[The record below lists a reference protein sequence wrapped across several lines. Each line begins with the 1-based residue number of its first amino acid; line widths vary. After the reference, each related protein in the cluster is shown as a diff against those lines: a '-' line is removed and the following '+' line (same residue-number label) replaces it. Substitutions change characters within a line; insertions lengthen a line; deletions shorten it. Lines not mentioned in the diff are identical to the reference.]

1 MRSRNIKPG
10 FYKNEDLAECSLGAR
25 LIFPGLW
32 MMADRSGRLE
42 YRPKRIKA
50 ELLPFDDIPVVPLI
64 EELAT
69 WGLVKIYEVGGQK
82 LLWIP
87 GFCKHQ
93 HCHVNEKL
101 SELPA
106 HPDDASTEP
115 VPDQHQSTPVQVSE
129 QHQSDPSESLLLNP
143 EISSLRSDAR
153 AHAWGKAETYLTR
166 RKRKLTGKRLATFE
180 RFWEAFGYSK
190 GKAEAADAWLD
201 IPELTDA
208 LVARIVAAA
217 EREAQRRPAMLEA
230 GKTPK
235 MAQGWISGRRW
246 EDAEDEG
253 AAQPSQAPTRSM
265 TPAEAEAACAPK
277 PPPVMRMARAG
288 P

>member
-143 EISSLRSDAR
+143 DILNPESGSIP
-153 AHAWGKAETYLTR
+153 GKP
-166 RKRKLTGKRLATFE
+166 G
-180 RFWEAFGYSK
+180 
-190 GKAEAADAWLD
+190 
-201 IPELTDA
+201 
-208 LVARIVAAA
+208 
-217 EREAQRRPAMLEA
+217 
-230 GKTPK
+230 
-235 MAQGWISGRRW
+235 
-246 EDAEDEG
+246 
-253 AAQPSQAPTRSM
+253 
-265 TPAEAEAACAPK
+265 K
-277 PPPVMRMARAG
+277 PPPPLKIKYLDSVFLSESEYQKLQEALGQKSLDIGIEKLDYSITVKKGKYYDHYKTILSWHKRGFLKENGGNNGTNNRRPDFTGGTGKTFGKAQSDSQPYPIDYELG
-288 P
+288 PG